1 MEGRHG
7 GRRERRRRRRTGEL
21 GIEPGLGKERGW
33 CGHWEEKKEEKK
45 RGKEKEEERQGPKKR
60 EKDLSARWKG
70 LFVKNRK

>member
-1 MEGRHG
+1 M
-7 GRRERRRRRRTGEL
+7 
-21 GIEPGLGKERGW
+21 GK
-33 CGHWEEKKEEKK
+33 KKEEEK